1 MGEPLIPIFF
11 SFSPKENPASD
22 FSTTK
27 ALTLEPRLPSG
38 SVTARTV

>member
-1 MGEPLIPIFF
+1 MPSLR
-11 SFSPKENPASD
+11 SFSPKVKPASD

-27 ALTLEPRLPSG
+27 ALTFEPRLPSG